1 MLTQET
7 ESLQAENMEL
17 TQTQQQLKQLVYFL
31 ITV

>member
-17 TQTQQQLKQLVYFL
+17 TQVQQQLKQLVYFL

>member
-17 TQTQQQLKQLVYFL
+17 TQAQQQLKQLVYFL
-31 ITV
+31 IIV